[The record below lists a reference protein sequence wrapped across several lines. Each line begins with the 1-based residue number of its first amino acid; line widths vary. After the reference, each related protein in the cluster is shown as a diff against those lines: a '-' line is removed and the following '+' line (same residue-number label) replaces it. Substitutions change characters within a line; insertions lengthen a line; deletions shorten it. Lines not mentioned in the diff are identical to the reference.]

1 MADGVVKNPDREEN
15 LPGNSYT
22 KISPKN
28 PDPKKPDKP
37 GKDKKG
43 RVSEKKKTVGER
55 IADNFLATDGEEI
68 REHVLFD
75 FLIPGIKNIIED
87 IVHMILF
94 GGRSDSRISRDRGES
109 RPRYVE
115 YHRADERRK
124 RDDEYISRRGTR
136 HPELIFTRR
145 SDAEQVMS
153 GMMECIEDY
162 GKATLK
168 DFYNIVF
175 EVSEGEID
183 IPTDY
188 TMTRYGWYDLKTAR
202 VTHVREGYL
211 LQMPK
216 TEVIGR

>member
-1 MADGVVKNPDREEN
+1 MADEVVKKADKEEN

-22 KISPKN
+22 KISPKTSE
-28 PDPKKPDKP
+28 PKK
-37 GKDKKG
+37 GEKDRKG
-43 RVSEKKKTVGER
+43 RVTEKKKTVGER

-75 FLIPGIKNIIED
+75 FLIPGIKTIIED

-94 GGRSDSRISRDRGES
+94 GGKGDSRISRDRGES

-115 YHRADERRK
+115 YNRSFDDKRK
-124 RDDEYISRRGTR
+124 RSDEFVSRRGSR

-153 GMMECIEDY
+153 GMLEYIEDY
-162 GKATLK
+162 GRATLK
-168 DFYNIVF
+168 DFYNVVF

-188 TMTRYGWYDLKTAR
+188 TMTRYGWYDLKAAR